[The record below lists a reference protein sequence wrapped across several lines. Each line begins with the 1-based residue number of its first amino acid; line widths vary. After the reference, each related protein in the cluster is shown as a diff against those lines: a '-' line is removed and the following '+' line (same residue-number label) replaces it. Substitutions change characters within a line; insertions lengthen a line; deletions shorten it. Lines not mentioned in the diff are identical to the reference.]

1 VLGWGFHY
9 MPFFIM
15 GRVTYLHHYF
25 PALYFGILLV
35 PFLVDHFTAKLNKR
49 TQLLIWSA
57 IYISVIGVFLHFAP
71 LAYGMVGPA
80 SNYSSRQWRKHW
92 SLY

>member
-1 VLGWGFHY
+1 

-35 PFLVDHFTAKLNKR
+35 PFMIDHLTSKLNQK
-49 TQLLIWSA
+49 TQLIIWA
-57 IYISVIGVFLHFAP
+57 AAYISVIFVFLHFAP
-71 LAYGMVGPA
+71 MAYGMTGPA
-80 SNYSSRQWRKHW
+80 SNYSSRKWRKSW
-92 SLY
+92 NLY